1 MGMLRIFRGACLICF
16 CILGVAVIMAPLELA
31 AYPIISK
38 ATGCSWTEVL
48 QSFTCGDGWGDHS
61 IAIVLNLPLLF
72 SYARE
77 FTFFGASAPI
87 SREFMLLIY
96 LFDVILILALT
107 YPLLLLFSRKSGR
120 RSS

>member
-1 MGMLRIFRGACLICF
+1 MLKIFRGTCLICF
-16 CILGVAVIMAPLELA
+16 CILGVAVIVVPLELA
-31 AYPIISK
+31 AYPMILK
-38 ATGCSWTEVL
+38 ATGCRLTEVL
-48 QSFTCGDGWGDHS
+48 PGFTCGDGWVGHS

-87 SREFMLLIY
+87 SRQFMFLLY

-120 RSS
+120 PSS